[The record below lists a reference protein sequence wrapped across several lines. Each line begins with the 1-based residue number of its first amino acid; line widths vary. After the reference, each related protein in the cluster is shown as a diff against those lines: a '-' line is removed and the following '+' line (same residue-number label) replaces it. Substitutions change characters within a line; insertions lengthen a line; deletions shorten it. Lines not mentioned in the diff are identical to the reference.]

1 MWATM
6 ELIMSTIYTPATSR
20 VRSRGSDLIATVET
34 WWMRYLTRRIER
46 AAIIQLHAVSG
57 RELQD
62 IDPTL
67 SQIERAVRRELD
79 HQPFARQPE
88 PFVRRRSHLQHG
100 AHCEKKDGARM
111 SGLRRNWLLAM
122 ATALISMLMVG
133 AADARGGGGHGG
145 AIAPP
150 MTSTS
155 HMGAMTSPTIG
166 LSGVHSAMPGG
177 MLRQPGGAMRAP
189 FAATITPPAIIS
201 RPRTMQG
208 PVGATAGNGSAS
220 AAAAA
225 ALTNFGFG
233 VGTIR
238 IPPAPA
244 PTPPP
249 EIAAPAPELAPIAP
263 LSPQL
268 DTQFSTGGVVQQPNM
283 ALSPGASPSMPGGG
297 GDTLADCM
305 AMWDA
310 GTHMSTVEWR
320 EACART
326 LNGLDVPADSPAT
339 ASANRKRE
347 RLTHYSGKAGS
358 SKSIM
363 SPPRHQRRA
372 NLSYD
377 HRLS

>member
-1 MWATM
+1 MWATMELIMRTM

-34 WWMRYLTRRIER
+34 WWMSYLTRRIER

-62 IDPTL
+62 IDRTR

-79 HQPFARQPE
+79 HQPFARQAE

-111 SGLRRNWLLAM
+111 SGLRRNWPLAM
-122 ATALISMLMVG
+122 ATALISILMVG

-189 FAATITPPAIIS
+189 FAATITPPAIVS

-233 VGTIR
+233 VGTIP

-310 GTHMSTVEWR
+310 GRHMSTVEWR

-326 LNGLDVPADSPAT
+326 LNGLDVPVDSPPT

-347 RLTHYSGKAGS
+347 RLTHHNGKAGS
-358 SKSIM
+358 SN
-363 SPPRHQRRA
+363 RQ
-372 NLSYD
+372 L
-377 HRLS
+377 